1 MGIAIVTG
9 SGGLIGS
16 SAARHLLALGYEV
29 IGIDNDSRSYFFG
42 PNASTRWMVEE
53 LSSLSGYSHHSVDI
67 RDADSLEKIFR
78 KHASALE
85 CVIHCAAQPSH
96 DWAAKEPHTD
106 FGINAVG
113 TLNLLEMTRKYR
125 DRAPFIFT
133 STNKVYG
140 DSPNRLPLD
149 ETPTRFEI
157 SRNHEYSGRG
167 IPESFSVDQSLHSIF
182 GASKVAADVMVQ
194 EYGRYFGM
202 NTVCFRGG
210 CLTGPAH
217 SAAPLHG
224 FLGYLAKCAITG
236 TPYTIIGHGGKQ
248 VRDNIHSDDV
258 VSAFVEYLRK
268 PRPGE
273 VYNLGGGIENNC
285 SILEAIA
292 TIERITSKKLNFSHD
307 STPRIGDHI
316 WYVSDLSKFKQH
328 YPGWRIRKSLDT
340 TIEEICSAY
349 QDRFGSKAAQG

>member
-1 MGIAIVTG
+1 MAIAIVTG

-16 SAARHLLALGYEV
+16 SAAKRFLDLGYEV
-29 IGIDNDSRSYFFG
+29 VGIDNDSRSYFFG
-42 PNASTRWMVEE
+42 PSASTRWMVDE
-53 LSSLSGYSHHSVDI
+53 LSSRKDYFHHSVDI
-67 RDADSLEKIFR
+67 RDMESLDKIF
-78 KHASALE
+78 KKYSSAME

-96 DWAAKEPHTD
+96 DWAAKEPRTD

-113 TLNLLEMTRKYR
+113 TLNLLELTRKHR
-125 DRAPFIFT
+125 QSAPFIFT

-140 DSPNRLPLD
+140 DAPNRLPLD
-149 ETPTRFEI
+149 ETPTRFEV
-157 SRNHEYSGRG
+157 SRHHEFFGKG
-167 IPESFSVDQSLHSIF
+167 IPESFSIDQSLHSIF

-236 TPYTIIGHGGKQ
+236 TPYTIIGHQGKQ

-258 VSAFVEYLRK
+258 VSAFLEYIRN
-268 PRPGE
+268 PRPGAT
-273 VYNLGGGIENNC
+273 YNLGGGIENNC

-292 TIERITSKKLNFSHD
+292 TIEKITSTKVSISHD
-307 STPRIGDHI
+307 PKPRVGDHI
-316 WYVSDLSKFKQH
+316 WYVSDLSKLKND
-328 YPGWRIRKSLDT
+328 YPNWRITKNLET
-340 TIEEICSAY
+340 TIKEICEAY
-349 QDRFGSKAAQG
+349 QHRFGDGKSTE